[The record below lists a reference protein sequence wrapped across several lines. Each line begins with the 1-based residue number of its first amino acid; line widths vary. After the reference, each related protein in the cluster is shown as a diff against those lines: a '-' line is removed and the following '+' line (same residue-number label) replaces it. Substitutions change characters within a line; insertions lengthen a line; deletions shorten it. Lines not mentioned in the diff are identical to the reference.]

1 MLKTILALVALFVLF
16 GVVGRMD
23 YETERAQSTERAT
36 RVSCPPVQPESSD
49 EMIARP
55 VRRGKRI
62 VAAVQ
67 LKCSVCASEV

>member
-1 MLKTILALVALFVLF
+1 MLRTTLALVALFVLF

-23 YETERAQSTERAT
+23 YETEVAQSTERAT
-36 RVSCPPVQPESSD
+36 RWSCPPAQPGSSD

-62 VAAVQ
+62 VSAVQ